1 MNVLCDKTI
10 VMRMLIVQTL
20 QTTLI
25 VAVNMVTKEMA
36 PPVCVSLI
44 LLYTALV
51 VYWLACSPRV
61 KYIIGGVM
69 VSILSQSEVH
79 H

>member
-1 MNVLCDKTI
+1 MSFVLRLVGGMLEDKPDI
-10 VMRMLIVQTL
+10 SGLLYCGKTL

-51 VYWLACSPRV
+51 V
-61 KYIIGGVM
+61 
-69 VSILSQSEVH
+69 
-79 H
+79 